1 MPGLKVSLL
10 GGMSF
15 SASGGVTETTITRK
29 AGAMIA
35 YLALQDGHAQSRDK
49 LAGLFWSRNT
59 DEQARTNLR
68 QALSRLRKAMGN
80 GAKGTLTVYGD
91 RVGLDMANIDLD
103 VARFERL
110 IAEGTPETMEQAAAL
125 YRGDLLDGIGLDE
138 EAFESWLRT
147 ERERLRM
154 LAAGGLAKLCAHYEK
169 SRDRERCILAASR
182 LVALDPL
189 QEQAHRTL
197 MRAYA
202 AQGRHALALKQYK
215 TCTETLRREL
225 GVEPDGET
233 MALYQEIQGQRGEG
247 GGAATMD
254 RVMATAE
261 ALQGPGETTLD
272 IPDRPSVAILPFE
285 NKSGDSSQEYFA
297 EGITENVI
305 VGLSRFRDL
314 FVIAPKS
321 AHKSQAL
328 MGDVNEA
335 GARLGVAHI
344 VEGSVRRA
352 GNRVRVTV
360 QLSEAAKGQR
370 IWVEQY
376 DRDLDDMF
384 VVQDEI
390 SGKIV
395 ATLAG
400 RIEAAGRHAA
410 EYKATTDMTAYDY
423 VLRARPR
430 LNTYAKEGVLEARQ
444 LLNTAVEIDPGLAA
458 AWSEIARSFIAEYE
472 GDWTMDRDAAV
483 AQAQALAEKAIAL
496 DDADIVSRYSLACAQ
511 FYQGRHE
518 LADLEI
524 ERALEL
530 NPNDYHCVCAKGW
543 FLAFEDRL
551 EEGVTCAY
559 EAMRTSPF
567 APDNCMLIT
576 GFVEYNRGRY
586 EAAIEAFGRVG
597 SGNKCGFVDYNKGR
611 YEAAIEEF
619 GRVGSGNKWRDS
631 YLAASLAQHG
641 RLNEARALAVDV
653 TNAALLESDL
663 TDADD
668 PKCWRRYWARWF
680 RYKDPAG
687 FEHFMDGL
695 RKAGMPV

>member
-1 MPGLKVSLL
+1 
-10 GGMSF
+10 
-15 SASGGVTETTITRK
+15 
-29 AGAMIA
+29 
-35 YLALQDGHAQSRDK
+35 
-49 LAGLFWSRNT
+49 
-59 DEQARTNLR
+59 
-68 QALSRLRKAMGN
+68 
-80 GAKGTLTVYGD
+80 
-91 RVGLDMANIDLD
+91 
-103 VARFERL
+103 
-110 IAEGTPETMEQAAAL
+110 
-125 YRGDLLDGIGLDE
+125 
-138 EAFESWLRT
+138 
-147 ERERLRM
+147 M
-154 LAAGGLAKLCAHYEK
+154 LAAGVLAKLCAHYEK
-169 SRDRERCILAASR
+169 SQDRERCILAASR

-189 QEQAHRTL
+189 QERAHRTL

-215 TCTETLRREL
+215 TCAETLRREL
-225 GVEPDGET
+225 GVEPDGKT
-233 MALYQEIQGQRGEG
+233 GALYREISGQRGESG
-247 GGAATMD
+247 AAATMD
-254 RVMATAE
+254 RVLATAE
-261 ALQGPGETTLD
+261 ALQGPGAATLD
-272 IPDRPSVAILPFE
+272 IPDRPSVAVLPFE
-285 NKSGDSSQEYFA
+285 NKSGNSDQDYFA

-321 AHKSQAL
+321 AHKSRAL

-444 LLNTAVEIDPGLAA
+444 LLNSAVEIDPGLAA

-472 GDWTMDRDAAV
+472 GDWTKDRDAAV

-551 EEGVTCAY
+551 EEGITCAY

-567 APDNCMLIT
+567 APDNCMLLS

-597 SGNKCGFVDYNKGR
+597 SGNKCGFVDYNRGR
-611 YEAAIEEF
+611 SEAAVDVF

-631 YLAASLAQHG
+631 YLAAALAQHG
-641 RLNEARALAVDV
+641 RLEEARALAADV

-668 PKCWRRYWARWF
+668 PQCWHRYWARWF
-680 RYKDPAG
+680 RYKDPTG
-687 FEHFMDGL
+687 FEHFIDGL